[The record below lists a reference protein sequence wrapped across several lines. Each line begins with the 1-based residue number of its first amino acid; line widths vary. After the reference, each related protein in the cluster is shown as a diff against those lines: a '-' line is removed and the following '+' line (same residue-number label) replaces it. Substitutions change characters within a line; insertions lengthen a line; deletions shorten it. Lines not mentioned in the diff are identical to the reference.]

1 MRVPGTCKVPAGR
14 NACGRIQLMPI
25 NIARLVVALVLALTI
40 PLQGMASVAAGLC
53 MAMGHHDAGMP
64 ASHDHG
70 HDADHSA
77 PHDHEPDGSDSPAHC
92 APCVACCAAASIAPA
107 TSLALPEPAPA
118 AALAGL
124 ISLHPGFLPE
134 TLDRPP
140 LVL

>member
-1 MRVPGTCKVPAGR
+1 
-14 NACGRIQLMPI
+14 MPI
-25 NIARLVVALVLALTI
+25 NIARLLVALVLALAI
-40 PLQGMASVAAGLC
+40 PLQGMASVSAGVC
-53 MAMGHHDAGMP
+53 MAMGHHDGAP
-64 ASHDHG
+64 ASHDYG
-70 HDADHSA
+70 SEADHSA
-77 PHDHEPDGSDSPAHC
+77 PHDHDTDGSDSSAHC

-107 TSLALPEPAPA
+107 ASLALPEPAPA